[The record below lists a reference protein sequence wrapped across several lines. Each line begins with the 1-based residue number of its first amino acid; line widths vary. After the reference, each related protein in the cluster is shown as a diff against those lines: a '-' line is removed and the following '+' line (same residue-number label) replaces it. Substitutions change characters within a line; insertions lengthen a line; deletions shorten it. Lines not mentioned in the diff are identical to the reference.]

1 MSISLCCCLIV
12 FALTSH
18 VAADF
23 VCIAVKET
31 QQITLRCNPPING
44 VVKWNRETNG
54 IYSNIITVNGDG
66 DIKHTNDSRYNSQ
79 ADNSLVIINVKFSD
93 SGRYYC
99 NNDAA
104 VELTVIPSGTKIK
117 RVKETETVTLKCPD
131 EDDGPDDSKWSRQFG
146 EIPQQRFQ
154 MKEKELIIKD
164 VKQKDTG
171 LYYCGG
177 KPAVFLNVTSRS
189 ATKKPFRTTPTTTTT
204 TASTTTSTTT
214 PTTTSTTPTTSTT
227 TPTTASTTPTTTSTT
242 MPTTTSTTPTTTS
255 TTPISTMPPPN
266 EVTLLPWLILV
277 GALIFLIIITT
288 ASFTWRKKCKK
299 EEAGA
304 ECHVYDEVSHTT
316 GLQPDSDS
324 PYSLIGPSRP
334 SPISGTNQDSP
345 YSLIG
350 PSPCSGNDGGLSL
363 PADSTYFLLEKPKAP
378 TNHDEQL

>member
-1 MSISLCCCLIV
+1 MILNLSLIENLQS
-12 FALTSH
+12 FAG
-18 VAADF
+18 
-23 VCIAVKET
+23 
-31 QQITLRCNPPING
+31 ITIKS
-44 VVKWNRETNG
+44 VRETKN
-54 IYSNIITVNGDG
+54 
-66 DIKHTNDSRYNSQ
+66 
-79 ADNSLVIINVKFSD
+79 
-93 SGRYYC
+93 
-99 NNDAA
+99 
-104 VELTVIPSGTKIK
+104 
-117 RVKETETVTLKCPD
+117 VTLKCPD
-131 EDDGPDDSKWSRQFG
+131 EDEGPDDSKWSRQFG

-154 MKEKELIIKD
+154 MKKKKLIIKH

-189 ATKKPFRTTPTTTTT
+189 ATKEPLRTPTITST
-204 TASTTTSTTT
+204 STTTSTTT
-214 PTTTSTTPTTSTT
+214 PTTTSTTPRT
-227 TPTTASTTPTTTSTT
+227 TTPTTTSTT
-242 MPTTTSTTPTTTS
+242 MPTTTSTTTPTTTSTTTPTTTTPTTTS
-255 TTPISTMPPPN
+255 TTPTTTTTTTTSTTMSTTTSTKTAISTTKTQN

-288 ASFTWRKKCKK
+288 ACFTWRKKCKK
-299 EEAGA
+299 QEAGA

-334 SPISGTNQDSP
+334 SPISGTNQDLLYSVIGQTPCFENNQDSP

-350 PSPCSGNDGGLSL
+350 PSPCSGNDGGLSF